1 VSRQRA
7 HRPNDRRIEEEEHVG
22 MERWLLTYA
31 DMITLLLALFVV
43 LYALSSLNHVK
54 YAQFAKGLNTS
65 FNNGT
70 SQPSSARTDSTQ
82 KSSQTQQSSQAGQ
95 SVDTKRAVSLASLE
109 KQLRAALA
117 KAGLLQDVALSL
129 GARGLV
135 VGLVS
140 SKTFY
145 GNDSAA
151 LSSIGERIVDITG
164 ATVRSHPNLVNV
176 DGYAD
181 NVPITGGPYSSNWEL
196 SSERAVVVVERLQD
210 VARVDPTQLYAVGFG
225 QYHPVVPNN
234 SAANLAE
241 NRRVDI
247 VISPSGVKATLP

>member
-1 VSRQRA
+1 MSRQGS
-7 HRPNDRRIEEEEHVG
+7 HRSNDRRIEEEDHVG

-70 SQPSSARTDSTQ
+70 AQPSSARTVAAHKST
-82 KSSQTQQSSQAGQ
+82 KSASA
-95 SVDTKRAVSLASLE
+95 KRAVSLSALE
-109 KQLRAALA
+109 KQLRAALS
-117 KAGLLQDVALSL
+117 KAGLIQDVALSL
-129 GARGLV
+129 GSRGLI

-145 GNDSAA
+145 NNDSAA
-151 LSSIGERIVDITG
+151 LSAIGQRIVDITG
-164 ATVRSHPNLVNV
+164 ITLRSHPNLVNV

-181 NVPITGGPYSSNWEL
+181 NVPITGGPYSSNWQL
-196 SSERAVVVVERLQD
+196 SSERAVVVVERLQGND
-210 VARVDPTQLYAVGFG
+210 RVNPAQLYAVGFG
-225 QYHPVVPNN
+225 QYHPVVPND
-234 SAANLAE
+234 SAAHKAE

>member
-1 VSRQRA
+1 
-7 HRPNDRRIEEEEHVG
+7 

-65 FNNGT
+65 FNDGT
-70 SQPSSARTDSTQ
+70 SQPSSARSDSAS
-82 KSSQTQQSSQAGQ
+82 KAGP
-95 SVDTKRAVSLASLE
+95 SAAARRAVSLAALE
-109 KQLRAALA
+109 RQLRAALA
-117 KAGLLQDVALSL
+117 RAGLLQDVALSL
-129 GARGLV
+129 GSRGLV

-145 GNDSAA
+145 NNDSAA
-151 LSSIGERIVDITG
+151 LSLIGERIVDITG
-164 ATVRSHPNLVNV
+164 TTLRGHSNLVNV

-181 NVPITGGPYSSNWEL
+181 NVPITGGLYSSNWQL
-196 SSERAVVVVERLQD
+196 SSERAVVVVERLQGTD
-210 VARVDPTQLYAVGFG
+210 RVNPAQLYAVGFG

-234 SAANLAE
+234 SIAHQAE

-247 VISPSGVKATLP
+247 VVSPSGVKATLP

>member
-1 VSRQRA
+1 MSRQRA
-7 HRPNDRRIEEEEHVG
+7 TRPNDRRIEEEDHVG

-54 YAQFAKGLNTS
+54 YAEFARGLNTS
-65 FNNGT
+65 FNDGN
-70 SQPSSARTDSTQ
+70 SQPSSARTTTTL
-82 KSSQTQQSSQAGQ
+82 KAG
-95 SVDTKRAVSLASLE
+95 KRAVTRNEISLAALE

-117 KAGLLQDVALSL
+117 RAGLLQDVALNL
-129 GARGLV
+129 GSRGLV

-151 LSSIGERIVDITG
+151 LSAIGEQIVDITG

-181 NVPITGGPYSSNWEL
+181 SVPITGGPFSSNWQL
-196 SSERAVVVVERLQD
+196 SSERAVVVVERLQNT
-210 VARVDPTQLYAVGFG
+210 ARVNPTQLYAVGFG

-234 SAANLAE
+234 SVAHLAE

-247 VISPSGVKATLP
+247 VISPSGAKATLP

>member
-1 VSRQRA
+1 MSRQRA

-54 YAQFAKGLNTS
+54 YAEFAKGLNTS
-65 FNNGT
+65 FNDGK
-70 SQPSSARTDSTQ
+70 SQPSSARTKTTLKASEQ
-82 KSSQTQQSSQAGQ
+82 VA
-95 SVDTKRAVSLASLE
+95 TKDAISLAALE

-117 KAGLLQDVALSL
+117 KAGLLQDVALNL
-129 GARGLV
+129 GARGLI

-151 LSSIGERIVDITG
+151 LSAIGQRIVDITG

-181 NVPITGGPYSSNWEL
+181 NVPITGGPYSSNWQL

-210 VARVDPTQLYAVGFG
+210 TDRVNPGQLYAVGFG
-225 QYHPVVPNN
+225 QYHPIVPNN
-234 SAANLAE
+234 SAEHLAE

-247 VISPSGVKATLP
+247 VISPSGTKATLP

>member
-1 VSRQRA
+1 MSRQRA
-7 HRPNDRRIEEEEHVG
+7 HRPNDRRIEEEDHVG

-65 FNNGT
+65 FNDGK
-70 SQPSSARTDSTQ
+70 SQPSSARSNTTLKASN
-82 KSSQTQQSSQAGQ
+82 K
-95 SVDTKRAVSLASLE
+95 AVTRNEISLAALE

-117 KAGLLQDVALSL
+117 KAGLLQDVALNL
-129 GARGLV
+129 GSRGLV

-145 GNDSAA
+145 GNDSDA
-151 LSSIGERIVDITG
+151 LSPIGERIVDITG
-164 ATVRSHPNLVNV
+164 ATLRSHSNLVNV

-181 NVPITGGPYSSNWEL
+181 SVPITGGPFSSNWQL

-210 VARVDPTQLYAVGFG
+210 TDRVNPAQLYAVGFG
-225 QYHPVVPNN
+225 QYHPIVPNN
-234 SAANLAE
+234 SVAHLAE

-247 VISPSGVKATLP
+247 VISPSGAKATLP

>member
-1 VSRQRA
+1 MSRQRA
-7 HRPNDRRIEEEEHVG
+7 HRPNDRRIEEEDHTG

-65 FNNGT
+65 FNDGN
-70 SQPSSARTDSTQ
+70 SQPSSARTNTTLKAAKRD
-82 KSSQTQQSSQAGQ
+82 
-95 SVDTKRAVSLASLE
+95 VTKDAISLAALE

-117 KAGLLQDVALSL
+117 KAGLLQDVALNL
-129 GARGLV
+129 GSRGLV

-181 NVPITGGPYSSNWEL
+181 SVPITGGPYSSNWQL
-196 SSERAVVVVERLQD
+196 SAARAVVVVERLQGAD
-210 VARVDPTQLYAVGFG
+210 RVDPAQLYAVGFG

-234 SAANLAE
+234 SAAHLAE

-247 VISPSGVKATLP
+247 VISPSGAKATLP

>member
-1 VSRQRA
+1 
-7 HRPNDRRIEEEEHVG
+7 

-70 SQPSSARTDSTQ
+70 AQPSSARTTSAQ
-82 KSSQTQQSSQAGQ
+82 KSNQRA
-95 SVDTKRAVSLASLE
+95 VAKRAVSLASLE
-109 KQLRAALA
+109 RQLRTALS

-129 GARGLV
+129 GQRGLV

-145 GNDSAA
+145 SNDSAA
-151 LSSIGERIVDITG
+151 LSRIGERIVDITG
-164 ATVRSHPNLVNV
+164 ITLRSHPNLVNV

-181 NVPITGGPYSSNWEL
+181 NVPITGGPYSSNWQL

-210 VARVDPTQLYAVGFG
+210 NDRVNPAQLYAVGFG
-225 QYHPVVPNN
+225 QYHPVVPND
-234 SAANLAE
+234 SVEHMAE

-247 VISPSGVKATLP
+247 VVSPSGVKATLP

>member
-1 VSRQRA
+1 MSRQRA
-7 HRPNDRRIEEEEHVG
+7 HRPNERRIEEEEHGG

-65 FNNGT
+65 FNDGT
-70 SQPSSARTDSTQ
+70 SQPSSARTTTTLKPS
-82 KSSQTQQSSQAGQ
+82 A
-95 SVDTKRAVSLASLE
+95 RAAAKNQISLAALE
-109 KQLRAALA
+109 KQLRVALA
-117 KAGLLQDVALSL
+117 KAGLLQDVALNL
-129 GARGLV
+129 GSRGLV

-181 NVPITGGPYSSNWEL
+181 NVPITGGPYSSNWQL
-196 SSERAVVVVERLQD
+196 STARAVVVVERLQD
-210 VARVDPTQLYAVGFG
+210 TARVNPTQLYAVGFG

-234 SAANLAE
+234 SIAHLAE

-247 VISPSGVKATLP
+247 VISPAGVKATLP